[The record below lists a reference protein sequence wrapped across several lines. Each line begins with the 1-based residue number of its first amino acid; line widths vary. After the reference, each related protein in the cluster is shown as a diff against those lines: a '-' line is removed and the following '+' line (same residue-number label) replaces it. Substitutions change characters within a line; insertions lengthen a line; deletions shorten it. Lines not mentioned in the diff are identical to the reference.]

1 MGEKKKESHLLAKVA
16 LILSIISDA
25 AYIVIEMI
33 KLLLKK

>member
-1 MGEKKKESHLLAKVA
+1 MDEKKKESHLLAKVA

-33 KLLLKK
+33 KLLPKR